1 MLVILFRILLIIIA
15 IALFCVA
22 GYDGKTD
29 TFKISK
35 GQLIALVPI
44 AIFVLSL
51 CIVRVP
57 ANNVGVYWS
66 AVNGTQEKTLGEG
79 IKFKTPID
87 KVYLIPTTVEERTIK
102 GVTVQTKD
110 AQSVKAEINVKF
122 RVDKKSAFE
131 VYKRYG
137 DLETLKKNVVSNY
150 SQKAIEKVTANYNVI
165 DILGSKKNEIY
176 KKSSE
181 ELEDMFKGEGVNLI
195 SLTIKDM
202 NAGDKIEKAIADEA
216 VAKKEVET
224 AEQKKAKAE
233 KEAETKVIKA
243 KAEAEANELKEK
255 TLTKEIL
262 MQELLDKWNG
272 ELPKVTDGNSG
283 IFNLD
288 SLLK

>member
-15 IALFCVA
+15 IALFCIA
-22 GYDGKTD
+22 GYDD
-29 TFKISK
+29 ENETFKCSK
-35 GQLIALVPI
+35 SQIIVLIPILIFALTM
-44 AIFVLSL
+44 

-66 AVNGTQEKTLGEG
+66 AANGTREKTLGEG
-79 IKFKTPID
+79 IKLKAPLD

-102 GVTVQTKD
+102 DVTVQTKD

-122 RVDKKSAFE
+122 RVKKESAFE

-137 DLETLKKNVVSNY
+137 DLETLKKNIVSNY
-150 SQKAIEKVTANYNVI
+150 SQKAIEKVTAKYNVI
-165 DILGSKKNEIY
+165 DILGSKKNEVY
-176 KKSSE
+176 KESTD
-181 ELEDMFKGEGVNLI
+181 ELEGMFEGEGVNLV

-224 AEQKKAKAE
+224 AEQKKAKAQ
-233 KEAETKVIKA
+233 KEAETKIIKA
-243 KAEAEANELKEK
+243 KAEAEANKLKEK

-262 MQELLDKWNG
+262 MQEMLDKWNG
-272 ELPKVTDGNSG
+272 ELPKVTDGSSG

>member
-1 MLVILFRILLIIIA
+1 MLGILFKVLLIIIA

-22 GYDGKTD
+22 GYNSETE
-29 TFKISK
+29 TFKCNK
-35 GQLIALVPI
+35 RQTIALIPI

-51 CIVRVP
+51 CVVRVP

-79 IKFKTPID
+79 IKFKAPID

-102 GVTVQTKD
+102 DVTVQTKD

-150 SQKAIEKVTANYNVI
+150 SQKAIEKVTADYNVI
-165 DILGSKKNEIY
+165 DILGNKKNEVY
-176 KKSSE
+176 KASTKELE
-181 ELEDMFKGEGVNLI
+181 ELFEGEGVNLI

-202 NAGDKIEKAIADEA
+202 NAGDKIEKAIEDEA
-216 VAKKEVET
+216 VDKKEVET

-233 KEAETKVIKA
+233 KEAETKII
-243 KAEAEANELKEK
+243 KAEAEAKANKLKEK

-262 MQELLDKWNG
+262 MQEMLDKWNG
-272 ELPKVTDGNSG
+272 ELPKVTDGDSG

-288 SLLK
+288 SMLK

>member
-1 MLVILFRILLIIIA
+1 MLVILLRILLIIIA
-15 IALFCVA
+15 LVLFCVA
-22 GYDGKTD
+22 GYDSENE
-29 TFKISK
+29 TFKCNKKQIIV
-35 GQLIALVPI
+35 LIPI
-44 AIFVLSL
+44 LLFILTM

-66 AVNGTQEKTLGEG
+66 AANGTREKTLGEG
-79 IKFKTPID
+79 IKLKAPLD

-102 GVTVQTKD
+102 DVTVQTKD

-122 RVDKKSAFE
+122 RVNKESAFE

-137 DLETLKKNVVSNY
+137 DLETLKKNIVSNY
-150 SQKAIEKVTANYNVI
+150 SQKAIEKVTAKYNVI
-165 DILGSKKNEIY
+165 DILGSKKNEVY
-176 KKSSE
+176 KESTD
-181 ELEDMFKGEGVNLI
+181 ELGGMFEGEGVNLV

-202 NAGDKIEKAIADEA
+202 NAGNKIEKAIADEA

-224 AEQKKAKAE
+224 AEQKKAKAQ

-243 KAEAEANELKEK
+243 KAEAEANKLKEK

-272 ELPKVTDGNSG
+272 ELPKVTDGSSG